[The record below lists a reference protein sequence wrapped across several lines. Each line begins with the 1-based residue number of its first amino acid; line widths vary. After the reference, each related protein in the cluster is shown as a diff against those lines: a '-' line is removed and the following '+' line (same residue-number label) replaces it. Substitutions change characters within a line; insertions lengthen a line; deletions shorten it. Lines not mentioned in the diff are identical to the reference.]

1 MRRMLRTILLGP
13 PGAGKGTQAV
23 NIVDKYGVPHIST
36 GDIFRANI
44 KNGTELGKRAQEYMN
59 RGELVP
65 DDLVIE
71 IATTRL
77 LEDDCKNGFLLDG
90 FPRTVY
96 QAEKLDEFLAA
107 HGSKID
113 KVLDIAVE
121 KEELITRLTGRRVC
135 KACGA
140 SFHVVNIP
148 PKTEGICDRCGGEL
162 IQRADDTIETV
173 ANRIDVYEKQTMPLV
188 DYYEKAGNIA
198 HIDGA
203 TGLDNVFADIVS
215 ALGE

>member
-1 MRRMLRTILLGP
+1 MLRTILLGP
-13 PGAGKGTQAV
+13 PGAGKGTQAAK
-23 NIVDKYGVPHIST
+23 IVEKYGVPHIST
-36 GDIFRANI
+36 GDIFRENI
-44 KNGTELGKRAQEYMN
+44 KKGTELGKKAQEYMN

-77 LEDDCKNGFLLDG
+77 LEDDCRNGFLLDG

-107 HGSKID
+107 RGSKID

-135 KACGA
+135 KSCGA

-148 PKTEGICDRCGGEL
+148 PKQEGVCDYCGGEL
-162 IQRADDTIETV
+162 IQRADDNLETV
-173 ANRIDVYEKQTMPLV
+173 TNRIDVYEAQTMPLI
-188 DYYEKAGNIA
+188 DYYEKAGNLV
-198 HIDGA
+198 HIDGS
-203 TGLDNVFADIVS
+203 TGLENVFADIVS
-215 ALGE
+215 ALGD

>member
-1 MRRMLRTILLGP
+1 MLRTILLGP

-23 NIVDKYGVPHIST
+23 KIVEKYHIPHIST
-36 GDIFRANI
+36 GDIFRENI
-44 KNGTELGKRAQEYMN
+44 KKGTDLGKKAQEYMN
-59 RGELVP
+59 KGELVP

-96 QAEKLDEFLAA
+96 QAEKLDEFLEK
-107 HGSKID
+107 HGMKLD
-113 KVLDIAVE
+113 KVIDIQVE
-121 KEELITRLTGRRVC
+121 KELLLRRLTGRRVC
-135 KACGA
+135 KQCGA

-148 PKTEGICDRCGGEL
+148 PKEEDVCDLCHGEL
-162 IQRADDTIETV
+162 YQRADDNTETV
-173 ANRIDVYEKQTMPLV
+173 NNRIEVYNNQTMPLI
-188 DYYEKAGNIA
+188 DYYEEAGNII
-198 HIDGA
+198 HVDGA
-203 TGLDNVFADIVS
+203 KDIDVLFEIIVS

>member
-1 MRRMLRTILLGP
+1 MLRAILLGP

-23 NIVDKYGVPHIST
+23 RIVEKYGIPHIST

-44 KNGTELGKRAQEYMN
+44 KNGTELGKKAQEYMN

-71 IATTRL
+71 IATDRL
-77 LEDDCKNGFLLDG
+77 LADDCKNGFLLDG

-107 HGSKID
+107 HDSQID

-121 KEELITRLTGRRVC
+121 REELITRLTGRRVC

-140 SFHVVNIP
+140 SYHVVNIP

-162 IQRADDTIETV
+162 IQRADDSIETV
-173 ANRIDVYEKQTMPLV
+173 ANRIDVYEAQTKPLV
-188 DYYEKAGNIA
+188 DYYEEAGNIA

-203 TGLDNVFADIVS
+203 TGLDNVFADIVA

>member
-1 MRRMLRTILLGP
+1 MLRTVLLGP

-23 NIVDKYGVPHIST
+23 RIVERYNIPHIST
-36 GDIFRANI
+36 GDIFRDNI
-44 KNGTELGKRAQEYMN
+44 KRGTELGKKAQEYMN
-59 RGELVP
+59 KGELVP

-96 QAEKLDEFLAA
+96 QAEKLDEFLAE
-107 HGSKID
+107 HDMKLD
-113 KVLDIAVE
+113 KVIDIEVE

-135 KACGA
+135 KKCGA
-140 SFHVVNIP
+140 SYHVVNIP
-148 PKTEGICDRCGGEL
+148 PKKEGICDICGEEL
-162 IQRADDTIETV
+162 FQRADDTIETV
-173 ANRIDVYEKQTMPLV
+173 ENRIEVYNEQTMPLV
-188 DYYEKAGNIA
+188 DYYTKAGNIA
-198 HIDGA
+198 TIDGA
-203 TGLDNVFADIVS
+203 LGLENVFAEIVK

>member
-1 MRRMLRTILLGP
+1 MLRTILLGP
-13 PGAGKGTQAV
+13 PGAGKGTQAAK
-23 NIVDKYGVPHIST
+23 IVEKYGVPHIST
-36 GDIFRANI
+36 GDIFRENI
-44 KNGTELGKRAQEYMN
+44 KKGTELGKKAQEYMN
-59 RGELVP
+59 KGELVP

-77 LEDDCKNGFLLDG
+77 LEDDCRNGFLLDG

-107 HGSKID
+107 RDSKID

-148 PKTEGICDRCGGEL
+148 PKKEGVCDFCGGEL
-162 IQRADDTIETV
+162 IQRADDNLETV
-173 ANRIDVYEKQTMPLV
+173 TNRIDVYEAQTMPLI
-188 DYYEKAGNIA
+188 DYYEKAGNLV
-198 HIDGA
+198 HIDGS
-203 TGLDNVFADIVS
+203 TGLESVFADIVA

>member
-1 MRRMLRTILLGP
+1 MLRTVLLGP

-23 NIVDKYGVPHIST
+23 RIVEKYNVPHIST
-36 GDIFRANI
+36 GDIFRENI

-59 RGELVP
+59 KGELVP

-77 LEDDCKNGFLLDG
+77 LADDCKNGFLLDG

-96 QAEKLDEFLAA
+96 QAEKLDAFLEE
-107 HGSKID
+107 HGMKLD
-113 KVLDIAVE
+113 KVIDIEVE

-140 SFHVVNIP
+140 SFHVVNVP
-148 PKTEGICDRCGGEL
+148 PKTEGICDNCGGEL
-162 IQRADDTIETV
+162 FQRADDTAETV
-173 ANRIDVYEKQTMPLV
+173 ENRIAVYIEQTMPLV
-188 DYYEKAGNIA
+188 DYYTAAGNVA
-198 HIDGA
+198 VIDGA
-203 TGLDNVFADIVS
+203 LPLDTVFDAIVE
-215 ALGE
+215 AIGE

>member
-1 MRRMLRTILLGP
+1 MLRPILLGP

-23 NIVDKYGVPHIST
+23 KIVEKYGIPHIST
-36 GDIFRANI
+36 GDIFRENI
-44 KNGTELGKRAQEYMN
+44 KNGTELGKKAQEYMN

-71 IATTRL
+71 IATDRL
-77 LEDDCKNGFLLDG
+77 LKDDCKNGFLLDG

-107 HGSKID
+107 HDGKID
-113 KVLDIAVE
+113 TVLDIAVG
-121 KEELITRLTGRRVC
+121 KDELITRLTGRRVC

-148 PKTEGICDRCGGEL
+148 PKKEGICDYCGGEL
-162 IQRADDTIETV
+162 IQRADDNLETV
-173 ANRIDVYEKQTMPLV
+173 TNRIDVYEAQTMPLV
-188 DYYEKAGNIA
+188 EYYENAGNIA
-198 HIDGA
+198 HIDGT
-203 TGLDNVFADIVS
+203 TGLDNVFADIVK

>member
-1 MRRMLRTILLGP
+1 MSRMLRTILLGP
-13 PGAGKGTQAV
+13 PGAGKGTQAAK
-23 NIVDKYGVPHIST
+23 IVEKYGVPHIST
-36 GDIFRANI
+36 GDIFRENI
-44 KNGTELGKRAQEYMN
+44 KKGTELGKKAQEYMN

-77 LEDDCKNGFLLDG
+77 LEDDCRNGFLLDG

-107 HGSKID
+107 RDSKID
-113 KVLDIAVE
+113 KILDIAVE
-121 KEELITRLTGRRVC
+121 KDELIARLTGRRVC

-148 PKTEGICDRCGGEL
+148 PKKEGVCDFCGGEL
-162 IQRADDTIETV
+162 IQRADDNLETV
-173 ANRIDVYEKQTMPLV
+173 TNRIDVYEAQTMPLV
-188 DYYEKAGNIA
+188 EYYEKAGNLV
-198 HIDGA
+198 HIDGS
-203 TGLDNVFADIVS
+203 TGLENVFADIVS